1 MASFQ
6 SQYGIRLSKD
16 LHGMKWKEFKA
27 LIAGLDSSTPLGRII
42 EIRAEDDP
50 KILKQYSKRQ
60 REIRNKWRSR
70 KAKKVPQKDLD
81 QFLESM
87 LQIFSGM
94 SAGGVHE
101 ENQVH

>member
-6 SQYGIRLSKD
+6 SQYGLRLSRE
-16 LHGMKWKEFKA
+16 LRGMKWKEFKA

-50 KILKQYSKRQ
+50 KILKQFSKRQ
-60 REIRNKWRSR
+60 REIRNKWRTR

-94 SAGGVHE
+94 SGGAHE